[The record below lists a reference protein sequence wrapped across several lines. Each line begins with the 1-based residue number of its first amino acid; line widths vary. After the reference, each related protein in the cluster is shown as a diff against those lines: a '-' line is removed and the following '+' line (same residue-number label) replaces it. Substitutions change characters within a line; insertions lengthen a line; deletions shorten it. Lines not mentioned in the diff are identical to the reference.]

1 MRLFDQ
7 SERSRNSF
15 CFEALALGHTSSS
28 LSFGETE
35 DRFIFCIR
43 LWFLLQY
50 PPPPLLLWDLPE
62 KSSPNRVVPVLGEDW
77 GDASFFLTRVSTWAR
92 RSWQSPALTQ
102 MQSVEPWW
110 IVWILKLIQE
120 VRSSHFQGY
129 ETQIPRGR
137 PLCSHCTELG

>member
-1 MRLFDQ
+1 MKKEKNVFNGGKRKYTTCTFILKVFMRSFDQ

-50 PPPPLLLWDLPE
+50 PPPPPLLWDLPE
-62 KSSPNRVVPVLGEDW
+62 KSSPNRVVPVLEGGLRRRLLLFHTSLHVGQEI
-77 GDASFFLTRVSTWAR
+77 LT
-92 RSWQSPALTQ
+92 
-102 MQSVEPWW
+102 E
-110 IVWILKLIQE
+110 
-120 VRSSHFQGY
+120 SSADPEATSGAVVNCVD
-129 ETQIPRGR
+129 P
-137 PLCSHCTELG
+137 

>member
-50 PPPPLLLWDLPE
+50 PPPPPLLWDLPE
-62 KSSPNRVVPVLGEDW
+62 KSSPNRVVPVLGGGLRRRLLLFDTSLHMGQEILTESSADPEA
-77 GDASFFLTRVSTWAR
+77 ASGAVVNWLD
-92 RSWQSPALTQ
+92 P
-102 MQSVEPWW
+102 
-110 IVWILKLIQE
+110 
-120 VRSSHFQGY
+120 
-129 ETQIPRGR
+129 
-137 PLCSHCTELG
+137 